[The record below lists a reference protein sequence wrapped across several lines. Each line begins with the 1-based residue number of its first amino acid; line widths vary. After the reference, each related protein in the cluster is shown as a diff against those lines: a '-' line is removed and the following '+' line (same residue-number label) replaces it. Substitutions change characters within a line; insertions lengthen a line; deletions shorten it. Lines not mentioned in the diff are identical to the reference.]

1 MKMGWQAM
9 HANLPAARCAGPASA
24 SWRWSRP
31 LPAGS
36 SWCPRRSAGLVRLLE
51 LTLNGGL
58 WLAASISSG
67 ADAWTIVATVGR
79 AVARSLV
86 TPGALGAAGLLLL
99 VGAGALF
106 GLQRLLDSEEEES
119 SR

>member
-1 MKMGWQAM
+1 MKMGWQASM
-9 HANLPAARCAGPASA
+9 KPPSRALRWAGIGIVALATIAAGGFVLVPATVR
-24 SWRWSRP
+24 
-31 LPAGS
+31 
-36 SWCPRRSAGLVRLLE
+36 GLVRLLE

-67 ADAWTIVATVGR
+67 ADAWTIIATVGR

>member
-1 MKMGWQAM
+1 MGWQAM
-9 HANLPAARCAGPASA
+9 NRPPSRALRWAGIGVVVVISATAGAFVLVPATVR
-24 SWRWSRP
+24 
-31 LPAGS
+31 
-36 SWCPRRSAGLVRLLE
+36 GLVHLLE
-51 LTLNGGL
+51 FTLNSGL

-79 AVARSLV
+79 AVGRSLV

>member
-1 MKMGWQAM
+1 MGWQLMTNPPSRTLRWAGISIVTLIT
-9 HANLPAARCAGPASA
+9 AAGAGFILVPATVRA
-24 SWRWSRP
+24 
-31 LPAGS
+31 
-36 SWCPRRSAGLVRLLE
+36 LVRLLE

-79 AVARSLV
+79 AVGRSLV

-99 VGAGALF
+99 VGAGALV

>member
-1 MKMGWQAM
+1 MGWQASTRPPSR
-9 HANLPAARCAGPASA
+9 ALRWAGIGVVALAATAAVGFVLVPATVR
-24 SWRWSRP
+24 
-31 LPAGS
+31 
-36 SWCPRRSAGLVRLLE
+36 GLVRLLE
-51 LTLNGGL
+51 LTLNGAL

-67 ADAWTIVATVGR
+67 ADAWTIVTTVGR

>member
-1 MKMGWQAM
+1 MGWQAM
-9 HANLPAARCAGPASA
+9 NNPPSRALRWAGISVVALIAAAAAGFVLVPATVR
-24 SWRWSRP
+24 
-31 LPAGS
+31 
-36 SWCPRRSAGLVRLLE
+36 GLVRLLE

-67 ADAWTIVATVGR
+67 ADAWTIIATVGR
-79 AVARSLV
+79 AVGRSLV

-99 VGAGALF
+99 VGAGALV

>member
-1 MKMGWQAM
+1 MGWQAM
-9 HANLPAARCAGPASA
+9 NRPPSRALRWAGMSA
-24 SWRWSRP
+24 VALSATI
-31 LPAGS
+31 AGGFVLVPVTVS
-36 SWCPRRSAGLVRLLE
+36 GLIRLLE

-67 ADAWTIVATVGR
+67 ADGWTIVATVGR
-79 AVARSLV
+79 AVARALV

-99 VGAGALF
+99 VAAGAVF
-106 GLQRLLDSEEEES
+106 GLQRLLDSEEEEES

>member
-1 MKMGWQAM
+1 MGWQEMSRPPSRAWRW
-9 HANLPAARCAGPASA
+9 AGISAVALFATIAGGFVLVPAAVR
-24 SWRWSRP
+24 
-31 LPAGS
+31 
-36 SWCPRRSAGLVRLLE
+36 GLVRLLE

>member
-1 MKMGWQAM
+1 MGWQAM
-9 HANLPAARCAGPASA
+9 TTPPSRALRWAGISIVALITAAGAGFILVPVTV
-24 SWRWSRP
+24 R
-31 LPAGS
+31 
-36 SWCPRRSAGLVRLLE
+36 GLVRLLE

-79 AVARSLV
+79 AVGRSLV

-99 VGAGALF
+99 VGAGALV

>member
-1 MKMGWQAM
+1 MGWQAM
-9 HANLPAARCAGPASA
+9 NNPPSRALRWAGIGAAALATAAAGGFFLVPATVR
-24 SWRWSRP
+24 
-31 LPAGS
+31 
-36 SWCPRRSAGLVRLLE
+36 GLVRLLE

-67 ADAWTIVATVGR
+67 ADAWTIASTVGR
-79 AVARSLV
+79 AVGRALV

>member
-1 MKMGWQAM
+1 MGWQAM
-9 HANLPAARCAGPASA
+9 KNPPSRA
-24 SWRWSRP
+24 WRWAGIGTVA
-31 LPAGS
+31 LVTTIAGGFVLVPATV
-36 SWCPRRSAGLVRLLE
+36 RGLVRVLE

-79 AVARSLV
+79 AIGRSLV

>member
-1 MKMGWQAM
+1 MGWQAM
-9 HANLPAARCAGPASA
+9 SNPPSRALRWAGIGVVASVAIVAGGFVLVPATVR
-24 SWRWSRP
+24 
-31 LPAGS
+31 
-36 SWCPRRSAGLVRLLE
+36 GLVRLLE
-51 LTLNGGL
+51 LTLNSGL
-58 WLAASISSG
+58 WIAASISSG

-79 AVARSLV
+79 AVGRSLV